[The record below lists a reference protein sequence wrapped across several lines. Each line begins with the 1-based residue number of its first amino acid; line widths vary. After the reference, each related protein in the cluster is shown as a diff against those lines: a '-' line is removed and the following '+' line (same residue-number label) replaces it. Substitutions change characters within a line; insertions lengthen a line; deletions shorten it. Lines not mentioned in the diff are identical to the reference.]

1 MYLPPTSKNRKPLN
15 IRWLYPGTD
24 FANYF
29 PILSLKN
36 TQMTKKILLVEDNI
50 DLIHVLGLA
59 LELQGY
65 DVIRT
70 TDGNQ
75 ALNMAA
81 SQLPDLVLLDITL
94 PDMDG
99 LEIARQ
105 IRQNPKINSIPIL
118 ATTGRASLND
128 QEKCLQSGC
137 DDYISKPYTQRQL
150 VSHIEKLLV

>member
-1 MYLPPTSKNRKPLN
+1 
-15 IRWLYPGTD
+15 
-24 FANYF
+24 
-29 PILSLKN
+29 
-36 TQMTKKILLVEDNI
+36 MTKKILLVEDNI

-65 DVIRT
+65 EVIRT
-70 TDGNQ
+70 TDGKQ

-94 PDMDG
+94 PNMDG
-99 LEIARQ
+99 LEVARQ

-118 ATTGRASLND
+118 AATGRASLKD

-150 VSHIEKLLV
+150 ISHIEKLLV

>member
-1 MYLPPTSKNRKPLN
+1 MKTHKQQKRVNRHQC
-15 IRWLYPGTD
+15 
-24 FANYF
+24 
-29 PILSLKN
+29 PISRNFRIPSLKN
-36 TQMTKKILLVEDNI
+36 TQMTKKILIVEDNI

-65 DVIRT
+65 EIIRT
-70 TDGNQ
+70 TDGKQ
-75 ALNMAA
+75 ALDMAA

-118 ATTGRASLND
+118 ASTGRASLKD

-137 DDYISKPYTQRQL
+137 DDYIPKPYTHKQL
-150 VSHIEKLLV
+150 ASSIEKLVM